1 MDATLLRVILLIL
14 GLAFLAGIYFYET
27 ARRKRDSA
35 QARRRMAPK
44 VEPTFESVEASAPSA
59 TEDTVEDAGAYDD
72 EYEDEYEDDE
82 ETQLLDEDE
91 SRVSAFEEEPEPLV
105 SLRIDDEPIENLDTP
120 AVSAPGRSAKPPTGV
135 GQRTKAPAMEQQDLF
150 AFSAQ
155 EESPVDVPDLI
166 LQINLRAKKTP
177 FTGEAIKQ
185 AMHETGMQLSDMAIY
200 QRLASD
206 GSRSVLYNIASMV
219 NPGVFPV
226 KSMESFSTPGLTL
239 FAQLPGP
246 VDGMMIFSDMLYT
259 AERLAAMLQGELQDE
274 THSTLGKQTIEHM
287 RERILEHKRQI
298 QLARRK
304 G

>member
-27 ARRKRDSA
+27 ARRKRDAA
-35 QARRRMAPK
+35 QARRRVAPK
-44 VEPTFESVEASAPSA
+44 VEPSIEAEDIDPAVFTEEVEEA
-59 TEDTVEDAGAYDD
+59 
-72 EYEDEYEDDE
+72 
-82 ETQLLDEDE
+82 DEDE
-91 SRVSAFEEEPEPLV
+91 DAFEDDDELSDETG
-105 SLRIDDEPIENLDTP
+105 SLGSAIDDEPETLMSMRVDDEPIASLDTP
-120 AVSAPGRSAKPPTGV
+120 IAPEHPV
-135 GQRTKAPAMEQQDLF
+135 KAAAEPRAPSKKPAMEQQDLF

-177 FTGEAIKQ
+177 FTGEGIKQ
-185 AMHETGMQLSDMAIY
+185 AMQETGMQLSDMAIY

-219 NPGVFPV
+219 NPGVFPL
-226 KSMESFSTPGLTL
+226 KSMDSFSTPGLTL

-287 RERILEHKRQI
+287 RERIMEHKRQI